1 MSTPQQTNINQ
12 QTPAGGYPVPSVHSG
27 APQFGTGANVVHD
40 APIVKKDIVREHPE
54 IVHHEHHVQPVIHE
68 KERHIQPVHKTEIT
82 TEHPVLHKETIVQEP
97 ARMETA
103 GLGVAEPHHHVGI
116 GQKLKGTMK
125 EVQGAITRN
134 PALKEEG
141 KLMKQGASTT
151 GTTHY

>member
-40 APIVKKDIVREHPE
+40 APIVKKDIVHEHPE

-82 TEHPVLHKETIVQEP
+82 TEHPVLHKETIV
-97 ARMETA
+97 
-103 GLGVAEPHHHVGI
+103 AEPSRHEQAGAHVGI
-116 GQKLKGTMK
+116 GQKIKGTMK
-125 EVQGAITRN
+125 EAAGAITGN
-134 PALKEEG
+134 EAKKQEG
-141 KLMKQGASTT
+141 REIKQGITPTT
-151 GTTHY
+151 TTHH